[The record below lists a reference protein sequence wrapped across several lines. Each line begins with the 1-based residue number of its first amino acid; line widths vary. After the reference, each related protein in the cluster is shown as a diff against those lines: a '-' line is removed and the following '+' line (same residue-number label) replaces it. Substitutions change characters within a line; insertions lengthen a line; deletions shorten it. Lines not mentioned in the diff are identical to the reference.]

1 MIMRIFIVL
10 FLLFFSLCCSHKKDC
25 KDIEATIS
33 SEQHT
38 IDSIFARK
46 IRYKEMKIENV
57 LLSDISFEEKTKIL
71 KKRRDSLFYKS
82 YQELKNNKTF
92 KEKGLYGY
100 ISNIGKDILLYNRK
114 YKELDSL
121 LLNNPCFSS
130 FEDKILKKQVFYLAY
145 KEEKTQKAYSAIRS
159 ADKMIQDK
167 LPQKIRENNVED
179 VKYFYYFINNR
190 AIAYGKEVGL
200 STVDSLIN
208 RHKEL
213 EKYRKDMRELV
224 DKTIELINE

>member
-1 MIMRIFIVL
+1 MRIFIVL

-46 IRYKEMKIENV
+46 IRYKEMKIENI
-57 LLSDISFEEKTKIL
+57 LFSDISFEEKTRIL

-100 ISNIGKDILLYNRK
+100 ISNIGMDILLYNRK

-121 LLNNPCFSS
+121 LLNNLCFSS

-145 KEEKTQKAYSAIRS
+145 KGEKIEKAYSAIRS
-159 ADKMIQDK
+159 ADKMIQEK

-179 VKYFYYFINNR
+179 VKYFYYFIINR

-213 EKYRKDMRELV
+213 GKYRKDMRELA
-224 DKTIELINE
+224 DKTIGKLVNE